1 MESWALVSRSEKRN
15 GFLYINGFK
24 VYFLAT
30 CVKEHMCKNAF
41 DVRYLKRSPNENML
55 KNMARCSGKN

>member
-1 MESWALVSRSEKRN
+1 
-15 GFLYINGFK
+15 
-24 VYFLAT
+24 
-30 CVKEHMCKNAF
+30 MCKNAF